1 MSHILSSARTN
12 LELIL
17 HEIDAL
23 CKGVRFPSRKS
34 RLGRKPKY
42 SDKFIVKLVV
52 IQNLLGFT
60 SERSFLR
67 FVPELKSKDFV
78 NLPDQSQ
85 YNRRVKSLKPITEK
99 LISKMQ
105 KCLNI
110 EKSRLRVL
118 DTTPV
123 PVVKLSRA
131 RGRKILTD
139 KRRIAIGYCASQ
151 RSYYCGLKLNLVVNQ
166 QGIPS
171 RYYLKPANKSDIRC
185 LEEILIENEKRKN
198 RELSDIVLIADRG
211 YISDFNKDWV
221 KRCWRIT
228 LITGYRKN
236 QKKQNTKKEKLLLG
250 KRKIIETVNSQLKDQ
265 MNLEKLRAKTYEGIS
280 SRIDNI
286 IFTYVFGVYF
296 NKKHHRNPLNL
307 KSILT

>member
-1 MSHILSSARTN
+1 MSHISPHARTN

-17 HEIDAL
+17 QEVDAL

-34 RLGRKPKY
+34 RPGRKPDY

-52 IQNLLGFT
+52 IQNLMGFT

-78 NLPDQSQ
+78 KLPDQSQ
-85 YNRRVKSLKPITEK
+85 YNRRAKSLKPITGK

-105 KCLNI
+105 KYLNI
-110 EKSRLRVL
+110 EKSKIRVL

-131 RGRKILTD
+131 KKRKILTD
-139 KRRIAIGYCASQ
+139 KRQIAIGYCAAQ
-151 RSYYCGLKLNLVVNQ
+151 RTHYCGLKLNLVVNH
-166 QGIPS
+166 QGIPC
-171 RYYLKPANKSDIRC
+171 RHYLKPANKSDIRC
-185 LEEILIENEKRKN
+185 LEEILVENEKEKN
-198 RELSDIVLIADRG
+198 RELSDIVLVADKG

-221 KRCWRIT
+221 KRCWQIT
-228 LITGYRKN
+228 LITGYRRN
-236 QKKQNTKKEKLLLG
+236 QKKQNTKKEKQLLK

-280 SRIDNI
+280 SRINNI
-286 IFTYVFGVYF
+286 IFTYIFGVYF